1 MKVLLAAVI
10 GIALESYAW
19 WRVSK
24 GASVWAWMTPVL
36 ASLGVASLIAGPP
49 PWSPEVD
56 ASTALA
62 VGTAIGL
69 ALYVATRIFF
79 VIAGRWDLLRRHS
92 IAMYERQGGLSLGV
106 ALVLSI
112 GLSVPGEELFWRGFV
127 QLELVDALDGAS
139 VLAAILA
146 WGAFV
151 FANAFSRNLAIAAGA
166 VVGGAVWCALF
177 WWTGGVAA
185 CLACH
190 VVWTGLMLAFPVVR
204 LSSEPTA

>member
-10 GIALESYAW
+10 GIGLESYAW

-36 ASLGVASLIAGPP
+36 ASLGVASLLAGPP
-49 PWSPEVD
+49 PWSPEVE
-56 ASTALA
+56 ASTAMA
-62 VGTAIGL
+62 VGAAIGL

-79 VIAGRWDLLRRHS
+79 VIAGRWDPLRGHS
-92 IAMYERQGGLSLGV
+92 VAMYERQGGISLGV

-127 QLELVDALDGAS
+127 QLELGDALDGA
-139 VLAAILA
+139 VGPAAVLA
-146 WGAFV
+146 WGGFV
-151 FANAFSRNLAIAAGA
+151 FANALSRNPAIAAGA

-190 VVWTGLMLAFPVVR
+190 VAWTGLMLAFPVVR
-204 LSSEPTA
+204 VRSEAA